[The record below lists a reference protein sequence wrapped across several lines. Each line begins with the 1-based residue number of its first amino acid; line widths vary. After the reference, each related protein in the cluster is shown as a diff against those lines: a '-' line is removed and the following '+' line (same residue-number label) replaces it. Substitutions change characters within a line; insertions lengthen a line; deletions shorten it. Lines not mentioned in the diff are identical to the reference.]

1 MELISVI
8 FVNCTSPLVPLLELR
23 AGGELHVLSSVLDQ
37 VCGFRRPE
45 APTPSV
51 SRLRSCS
58 TSGLCLRT
66 AGTGKPHLFSRG
78 LSDLIKARRA
88 FPAGKRLQ

>member
-23 AGGELHVLSSVLDQ
+23 AGGELPVLGSVLDRAR
-37 VCGFRRPE
+37 GFWRPE
-45 APTPSV
+45 ALIPAV
-51 SRLRSCS
+51 SQLRSCS
-58 TSGLCLRT
+58 APGLSPRA
-66 AGTGKPHLFSRG
+66 AGTGKPCSFSRG
-78 LSDLIKARRA
+78 SSDLVKARRA

>member
-23 AGGELHVLSSVLDQ
+23 AGGELPVLSSVLDQ
-37 VCGFRRPE
+37 ACGFRRPE

-58 TSGLCLRT
+58 TPGFSPRA
-66 AGTGKPHLFSRG
+66 AGTGKPRSFSRG
-78 LSDLIKARRA
+78 LSDLVKARRA